1 MTQIS
6 DLLDEEF
13 ENDDDHKNDRQ
24 PIDIIMMPPD
34 EFTGGESKGDSD
46 DSDSPLANLDTLSKK
61 MQISFGEVVNGKGG
75 AFEGVEEK

>member
-34 EFTGGESKGDSD
+34 EFTGGESEGDSD
-46 DSDSPLANLDTLSKK
+46 DSDSPLAKK
-61 MQISFGEVVNGKGG
+61 MLISGREVVNGKGE